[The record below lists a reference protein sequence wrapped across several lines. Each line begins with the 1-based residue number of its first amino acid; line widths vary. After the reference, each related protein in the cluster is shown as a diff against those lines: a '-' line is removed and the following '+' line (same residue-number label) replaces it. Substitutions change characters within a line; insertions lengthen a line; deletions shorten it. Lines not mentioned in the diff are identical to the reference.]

1 LPRLTPDRDRKLRT
15 FPFHVETGTYTSN
28 TPAYISGL
36 ATGVKAC
43 GSKFGVGLCPVCNQ
57 LSENDTETR
66 FTEIRK

>member
-1 LPRLTPDRDRKLRT
+1 
-15 FPFHVETGTYTSN
+15 VETGTYTSN